1 MAKRQV
7 TAQLFVQL
15 YLESVA
21 AGHTMTEFAK
31 RLGWDRNQAA
41 GRVYFYRKKGVDLP
55 PLSDGRK
62 TPPNRPPLN
71 VAGLNE
77 MVDRFLLT
85 QRADVQFDRRRV
97 PVNAG

>member
-21 AGHTMTEFAK
+21 AGHTMTEFAT

-41 GRVYFYRKKGVDLP
+41 GRVHYYRKKGVDLP
-55 PLSDGRK
+55 SLADGRK
-62 TPPNRPPLN
+62 GPPNRRPLN

-85 QRADVQFDRRRV
+85 QRADVHFDRRRA

>member
-1 MAKRQV
+1 MATRQV
-7 TAQLFVQL
+7 SAQLFVQL

-31 RLGWDRNQAA
+31 RLGWTYRHAA
-41 GRVYFYRKKGVDLP
+41 SRAQFYRKRGVDLP
-55 PLSDGRK
+55 ALASGRRAPK
-62 TPPNRPPLN
+62 GREPLN

-85 QRADVQFDRRRV
+85 KREAQFDRRRV

>member
-1 MAKRQV
+1 MATRQV
-7 TAQLFVQL
+7 SAQLFVQL

-31 RLGWDRNQAA
+31 RLGWTYRHAA
-41 GRVYFYRKKGVDLP
+41 SRAQFYRKRGVDLP
-55 PLSDGRK
+55 ALASGRRAPK
-62 TPPNRPPLN
+62 GREPLN

-85 QRADVQFDRRRV
+85 KREAPFDRRRV